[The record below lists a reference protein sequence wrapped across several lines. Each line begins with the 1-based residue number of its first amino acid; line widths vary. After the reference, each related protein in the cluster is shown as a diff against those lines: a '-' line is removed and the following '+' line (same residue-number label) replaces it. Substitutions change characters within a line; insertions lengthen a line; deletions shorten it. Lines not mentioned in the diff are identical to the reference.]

1 MEAGE
6 LMEIYNESMERIDA
20 PDLSLGWLE
29 NSTRTL
35 HHEAVE
41 GVEEKFHYETIAEY
55 PNGGKDVRKVIDVP
69 GVEAQEAWDEEIQ
82 IQIYHPYTPEE
93 LEAIEAERNKPTYDE
108 RLAAMEE
115 QIDMLLSG
123 VLSDE

>member
-20 PDLSLGWLE
+20 PDLTLGRLE
-29 NSTRTL
+29 NSTRTV

-41 GVEEKFHYETIAEY
+41 GVEEVYHYEVVKEY

-69 GVEAQEAWDEEIQ
+69 GVEAQEAWDEEIP
-82 IQIYHPYTPEE
+82 IQIYHPYTAEE

>member
-1 MEAGE
+1 
-6 LMEIYNESMERIDA
+6 MEIYNERMERIEK
-20 PDLSLGWLE
+20 PDLSLGYLAP
-29 NSTRTL
+29 STRSV

-41 GVEEKFHYETIAEY
+41 GVQEVWHHETIREY
-55 PNGGKDVRKVIDVP
+55 PNGGKDVRRVIDVP
-69 GVEAQEAWDEEIQ
+69 GVEAQEAWDEEIP